1 MSAIIAIVCVMCRL
15 EEMEW
20 LMTRETGRETP
31 QYFIISMSGNGAKP
45 GLRQLS
51 DYPHPY
57 PSLRDLQKEI
67 IRYLPSPSPEYSG
80 LILRFWQSMS
90 PGC

>member
-1 MSAIIAIVCVMCRL
+1 MFLQSLISYDGFWWCRL

-20 LMTRETGRETP
+20 LMTRETVRDTP
-31 QYFIISMSGNGAKP
+31 QYHIMSMSGNGATP

-67 IRYLPSPSPEYSG
+67 IRCST
-80 LILRFWQSMS
+80 
-90 PGC
+90 